1 MAQSN
6 AKPPLSITMRDVARA
21 AGVSA
26 MTVSRALKTGSPVS
40 EETRER
46 ILRIAR
52 DMDYVPDWTAGSLT
66 TKRSDFVATLV
77 PSLNNIHFAETV
89 QALTEELESIGR
101 RVLLGHTGY
110 DAEREE
116 RLVEAMLRHRPE
128 ALVLSYDGH
137 SDRAAR
143 LLRASGVP
151 VIELWERPDDPIDH
165 VVGFSNR
172 QAAAEMARAL
182 IARGHRRIAF
192 LGETGDDRTRG
203 AERRKGF
210 VDAMRDAGL
219 SPRRQM
225 HAGMPPMTIADGA
238 DALPTILERF
248 PDADCI
254 FCVSDAPAFG
264 ALAALSKLG
273 VRVPEDIGI
282 AGFGDFEVSRFAS
295 PAISTVAVDPRRIGA
310 EAGRLI
316 GRLLGSGSE
325 GPSRVRID
333 IPARPELRGS
343 TNQPA

>member
-1 MAQSN
+1 MERSN
-6 AKPPLSITMRDVARA
+6 AKPPLSVTMRDVARA

-52 DMDYVPDWTAGSLT
+52 EMDYVPDWTAGSLT

-110 DAEREE
+110 DPDREE
-116 RLVEAMLRHRPE
+116 RLLESMLRHRPE
-128 ALVLSYDGH
+128 AVVLSYDGH
-137 SDRAAR
+137 SRRTAHLLGAA
-143 LLRASGVP
+143 GVP
-151 VIELWERPDDPIDH
+151 VIELWERPDDPIGH

-172 QAAAEMARAL
+172 LAAAEMTRAL

-192 LGETGDDRTRG
+192 LGEKADDRTRG
-203 AERRKGF
+203 AQRRMGF
-210 VDAMRDAGL
+210 VDAMQEAGL
-219 SPRRQM
+219 SPHRLM
-225 HAGMPPMTIADGA
+225 HAGMPPMSIADGA
-238 DALPTILERF
+238 NALPEILERH
-248 PDADCI
+248 PDADCV

-264 ALAALSKLG
+264 ALAALSNLG
-273 VRVPEDIGI
+273 IRVPEDLGV

-295 PAISTVAVDPRRIGA
+295 PAISTVAVDPRRIGS

-316 GRLLGSGSE
+316 GRLLEEGKAGS
-325 GPSRVRID
+325 SRVRID

-343 TNQPA
+343 TNPLA